1 MKKFNLLLLSAFGAS
16 SLFAAKLDQV
26 IVRQQWPWS
35 TDVKIE
41 YKLSGVTAP
50 VDIAVKAYNGDVELD
65 QSKVASALVGDRYG
79 ISEDGVG
86 TIILDPVK
94 AFGTDKVALANF
106 KVKLSLSDSAANVN
120 EVIYKIFDLETGK
133 CTDIRR
139 ADLFDGKYGAYE
151 TEYTKVYASAS
162 RTPQADDLIW
172 TGVTN
177 DIAYKTTKLVLR
189 KIPAKDVVWTMGDS
203 AALRK
208 ATEWQSTGEYETN
221 HFVRLSY
228 DYWMGVFE
236 VTRAQYF
243 KMTGKHGIVV
253 SDENADVLPEQA
265 LLLGNY
271 GATAAAYALYF
282 AGQMRL
288 KTGLDAF
295 DVPHESEWEFACRA
309 GTSTSVYSGKDPTGN
324 WWSGAS
330 KDIAPYAW
338 MTGNSNGK
346 VHPVGEKLP
355 NAFGLYDMLGNVSEC
370 TLDLRGE
377 TSADYFASFGT
388 GWTPDTVVDD
398 PPSPATGLN
407 IYKGGAYNNE
417 GVYIRAG
424 ERSKVRGNWTTAKDP
439 EGMRVMLRLAE

>member
-1 MKKFNLLLLSAFGAS
+1 MKKFNLFLLAVLGAT
-16 SLFAAKLDQV
+16 SLFAAKLEQV

-65 QSKVASALVGDRYG
+65 QSKVASALIGDRYG

-86 TIILDPVK
+86 TIVLDPVK
-94 AFGTDKVALANF
+94 AFGTEKVALANF
-106 KVKLSLSDSAANVN
+106 KVKLSLSDSAENIN
-120 EVIYKIFDLETGK
+120 EVLYKIFDLESGN
-133 CTDIRR
+133 CTNVRR
-139 ADLFDGKYGAYE
+139 ADFFDGKYGAFE
-151 TEYTKVYASAS
+151 TDFSFVGTTSLS
-162 RTPQADDLIW
+162 DILIW

-208 ATEWQSTGEYETN
+208 AAQSQSNGEYETN

-295 DVPHESEWEFACRA
+295 DVPHEPEWEFACRA
-309 GTSTSVYSGKDPTGN
+309 GTTTSVYSGKDPTGN

-330 KDIAPYAW
+330 KDIVPYAW
-338 MTGNSNGK
+338 MGGNSDGK
-346 VHPVGEKLP
+346 AHPVGEKLP

-398 PPSPATGLN
+398 PPSPATGKN
-407 IYKGGAYNNE
+407 VYKGGSYNLE
-417 GVYIRAG
+417 GAYIRAG
-424 ERSKVRGNWTTAKDP
+424 ERTKTRENWTTGQAS
-439 EGMRVMLRLAE
+439 EGMRVMLRSAE